1 MRRLE
6 ADLMNVSTSA
16 GSSQTMLSA
25 TQEDLN
31 RVSGEIA
38 KLYYLMCEV
47 NGNTPNRVMLE
58 HAEGRQFARQPSSH
72 EFSGNLSD
80 GGASEKSCSERDEKS
95 PIREFLPLE
104 PLVTDSGASEMSLE
118 QPASCQRLLETVHD
132 QIRYLRLE
140 VEKSA
145 DAWRQKQLASAAQT
159 AGLGEDVMELQEQL
173 MKLKAMLA
181 TKREQI
187 ATLRSVLKAN
197 KAVAEK
203 ALANLKQ
210 KYETEKVL
218 VADTMQK
225 LRGELRGLKEDAAT
239 FASLRGMFAKRCD
252 EYVTQLNEQQRQ
264 LLAAEEEK
272 KTLNALLR
280 MAIQQKIAL
289 TQKLEDVEFDRER
302 RNHRQRHNMPGSA
315 GGFGSS
321 RGKPGTTR
329 VSRSSRDGA
338 SAISGAVWQPMHDD
352 RERSSGFTF
361 PAGTRLPRM
370 DYY

>member
-58 HAEGRQFARQPSSH
+58 HAKGRQFARQPSSH
-72 EFSGNLSD
+72 EFSGNVSD
-80 GGASEKSCSERDEKS
+80 GGASEKSGSERDEKS

-104 PLVTDSGASEMSLE
+104 PLVIGSGASEVSLE
-118 QPASCQRLLETVHD
+118 QPASCRSLLETVHD
-132 QIRYLRLE
+132 QIRYLRFE

-159 AGLGEDVMELQEQL
+159 AGSGEDVMELQEQL

-329 VSRSSRDGA
+329 VSRRSRDGA
-338 SAISGAVWQPMHDD
+338 SAITGAVWQPMHDD
-352 RERSSGFTF
+352 RELSSDFSF